1 MNVGF
6 RGGVFV
12 AVTTISL
19 SLLAGCASSMHG
31 PRQGD
36 DAAME
41 PVTRFVDALTNA
53 DIEKLLDA
61 FTDDASLFTPFTSVP
76 QRREGKE
83 QIREAFTPMFAS
95 MRASGR
101 TPPYMQITPRD
112 VRIRYYGRTAVVTFH
127 IGELPRAGATEPSS
141 FARRTAVVTFSGDRW
156 LIAHLHASNTRIG
169 QPGG

>member
-1 MNVGF
+1 MNLGF
-6 RGGVFV
+6 RGGTCV
-12 AVTTISL
+12 AIATISL
-19 SLLAGCASSMHG
+19 SLLAGCASSVHG
-31 PRQGD
+31 PRPGE

-95 MRASGR
+95 MRASDR

-127 IGELPRAGATEPSS
+127 IGELPPAAAEPSA

-156 LIAHLHASNTRIG
+156 LIAHLHASNMRIE
-169 QPGG
+169 PGG